1 MDDIVEIG
9 TLYYDRTA
17 GEGKVGMNVSY
28 REMDLTIQKDIIGDY
43 LRLLED
49 EYLRLTSGALK

>member
-1 MDDIVEIG
+1 MGDIVEIG

-17 GEGKVGMNVSY
+17 GEGKVGMKVGY
-28 REMDLTIQKDIIGDY
+28 PEMDLTIQKDIIGDY